1 MPIHQAFHRDMPD
14 AFNLDRAGVWFSL
27 CCGAFDPISLQIVA
41 LFDDI
46 NTRRDHY
53 EVINDEPTRESFPK
67 VVERIKTLHTHA
79 RSRDLSSIF
88 PEGAA
93 LTVSYQGTNFEL
105 ETLFDLVGWIFSVTG
120 KTPDDATPA
129 NYYYPL
135 VILYS
140 QWCRTLC
147 AKIEKEPQ
155 MVQITWFP
163 QESIK
168 RVCLGSNLDRP
179 KKLRKDAARL
189 KRFTMLHTDGLAE
202 EAELVDHYT
211 GDGGQLIG
219 HCAETFPM
227 LFVKSLGN
235 TVTMTDVKGVAVKP
249 FAALA
254 DGLPDKF
261 AVPNTHELRTT
272 LLEDPCDNCKV
283 VLPRLGHINLD
294 NFSIHNL

>member
-1 MPIHQAFHRDMPD
+1 MPIHQAFHRDMPV
-14 AFNLDRAGVWFSL
+14 AFNLDRAG
-27 CCGAFDPISLQIVA
+27 IVA

-46 NTRRDHY
+46 NARLDHY
-53 EVINDEPTRESFPK
+53 EVINNDPTRESFPK
-67 VVERIKTLHTHA
+67 VVERIKALQG
-79 RSRDLSSIF
+79 RNSIF
-88 PEGAA
+88 PDGAA

-120 KTPDDATPA
+120 TTPDDATPA

-135 VILYS
+135 IILYS

-147 AKIEKEPQ
+147 AKTEKAPQ

-163 QESIK
+163 QEGIK

-179 KKLRKDAARL
+179 KKVRKDAARV
-189 KRFTMLHTDGLAE
+189 KRFTMLRTDGLAE
-202 EAELVDHYT
+202 EDELERHYT

-235 TVTMTDVKGVAVKP
+235 KVTMTDVKGVAVKP

-254 DGLPDKF
+254 DDVTDNRPS
-261 AVPNTHELRTT
+261 T
-272 LLEDPCDNCKV
+272 LGPHK
-283 VLPRLGHINLD
+283 LGQ
-294 NFSIHNL
+294 F

>member
-1 MPIHQAFHRDMPD
+1 MSRMAIHEAFHRDMHV
-14 AFNLDRAGVWFSL
+14 AFNLDRAG
-27 CCGAFDPISLQIVA
+27 IIA

-46 NTRRDHY
+46 NTRRDYY
-53 EVINDEPTRESFPK
+53 EVINNDPTRESFPK
-67 VVERIKTLHTHA
+67 VVERIKTLQKKN
-79 RSRDLSSIF
+79 SIF
-88 PEGAA
+88 PDGPA

-140 QWCRTLC
+140 QWCLTLC
-147 AKIEKEPQ
+147 VKKEKAPQ

-163 QESIK
+163 QESAK
-168 RVCLGSNLDRP
+168 RVCLGGNLDRP
-179 KKLRKDAARL
+179 LPLRKEVAR
-189 KRFTMLHTDGLAE
+189 KNRFDMLLNNGLAKADE
-202 EAELVDHYT
+202 FEKRYT
-211 GDGGQLIG
+211 SDGGQFIG

-235 TVTMTDVKGVAVKP
+235 KVTMTDVKGVSVRLW
-249 FAALA
+249 ALT
-254 DGLPDKF
+254 DDVTDKF
-261 AVPNTHELRTT
+261 AVPNTDQN
-272 LLEDPCDNCKV
+272 LLEDPCENCQV
-283 VLPRLGHINLD
+283 ILLRLGHINLD